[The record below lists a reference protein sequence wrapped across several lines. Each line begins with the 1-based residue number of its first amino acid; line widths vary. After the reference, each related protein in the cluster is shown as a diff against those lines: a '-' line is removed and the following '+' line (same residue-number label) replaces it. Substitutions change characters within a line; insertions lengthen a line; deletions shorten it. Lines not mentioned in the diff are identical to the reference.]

1 MATKEKEEPYNHKVY
16 LECNSRAK
24 PDITRN
30 LQAVK
35 LDDAGDGLEPSKEI
49 GNLY

>member
-1 MATKEKEEPYNHKVY
+1 MATKEKEPSNHKVY

-24 PDITRN
+24 PDIARN
-30 LQAVK
+30 LQTVK